1 MKAKAYAAGIIAL
14 AVLIL
19 AVRLGALRFGL
30 LVAGLAALVA
40 GFHAFRW
47 AFIPRRELPRNRV
60 RHQRLR
66 LHLYLH
72 PGRGHATLWELH
84 RHWGRRA
91 AYDRASQVRSS

>member
-1 MKAKAYAAGIIAL
+1 MKAIGALAL

-19 AVRLGALRFGL
+19 AVYLGPLRFGL
-30 LVAGLAALVA
+30 LALGLVA
-40 GFHAFRW
+40 LLAVLRTLKW

-72 PGRGHATLWELH
+72 PGRGHATWWELH
-84 RHWGRRA
+84 RQWGRRA
-91 AYDRASQVRSS
+91 AYDRAGQVRSS